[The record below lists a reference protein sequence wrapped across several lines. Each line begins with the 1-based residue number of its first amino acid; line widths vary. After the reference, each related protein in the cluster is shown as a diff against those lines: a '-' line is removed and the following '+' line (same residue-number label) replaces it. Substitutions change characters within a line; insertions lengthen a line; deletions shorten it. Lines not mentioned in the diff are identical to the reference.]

1 MTGQP
6 FSRGSTSLLTFLI
19 PLTLAASAAAQTT
32 APDSVL
38 NVADV
43 VRSVLADNPMLLAS
57 TLEAEALRE
66 TISVAKRFEDPL
78 LAVAVSP
85 RPIHTA
91 RGAQRSQWRLEQT
104 IPFPGKR
111 RLRGEVA
118 TLRFRTAEME
128 SAALA
133 NDAVL
138 EARQV
143 YASLFALQERLRI
156 ISAFQAEVARFAE
169 AAATQYEV
177 GRGHQQ
183 ALLRAQLEK
192 NTLTQRELN
201 LKAERQREAAAL
213 ARLVNLPELAEVS
226 FRVTR
231 PLDLERLPENANP
244 DVAVE
249 SRPDLAAL
257 RLASEQADQ
266 AAALAQKQSW
276 PDLNLSVI
284 YSDIVRSSPPA
295 NPDGA
300 DAIAVG
306 AGIRIPIWRTPIR
319 ARVEE
324 QRIIGR
330 QIEARLE
337 ALQTAIDT
345 ELSDLVRRIA
355 ISQENLT
362 LLEAGLIRQAEIAR
376 DAALAAYTTGQAGFT
391 DLLDAERALYS
402 LRMEETTVRSQL
414 HRAVAELRWALGQDV
429 NRYDR

>member
-1 MTGQP
+1 MTGQL
-6 FSRGSTSLLTFLI
+6 FRRGCASRLTFLMTF
-19 PLTLAASAAAQTT
+19 TLAASAAGQTT

-43 VRSVLADNPMLLAS
+43 VRAVLADNPLLRAS
-57 TLEAEALRE
+57 TLEAEALRQA
-66 TISVAKRFEDPL
+66 IPVATKLEDPL
-78 LAVAVSP
+78 FAVAVSP

-111 RLRGEVA
+111 GLRGEVA

-128 SAALA
+128 SAAIA
-133 NDAVL
+133 SDAVL

-143 YASLFALQERLRI
+143 YARLFALQERLRI
-156 ISAFQAEVARFAE
+156 ISAFRAEVATFAE

-192 NTLTQRELN
+192 NTLAQRELN
-201 LKAERQREAAAL
+201 LKAERQREAAVL
-213 ARLVNLPELAEVS
+213 ARLVNRPTLAAIP
-226 FRVTR
+226 FQITR
-231 PLDLERLPENANP
+231 PLGLEHLPDNANP
-244 DVAVE
+244 EAAVQ
-249 SRPDLAAL
+249 SRPDLLALKLAAE
-257 RLASEQADQ
+257 RASHAAD
-266 AAALAQKQSW
+266 LAQKQSW

-284 YSDIVRSSPPA
+284 YTDIVKSSPPA

-300 DAIAVG
+300 DAIAIG
-306 AGIRIPIWRTPIR
+306 AGVRIPIWRGPIR

-324 QRIIGR
+324 QRIIGQ
-330 QIEARLE
+330 QIEARME
-337 ALQTAIDT
+337 ALQTAINT
-345 ELSDLVRRIA
+345 ELADLIRRIT

-362 LLEAGLIRQAEIAR
+362 LLEEGLIRQAEITR

-414 HRAVAELRWALGQDV
+414 HRDVAELRWAIGEDA
-429 NRYDR
+429 NSPDR